1 MSFDSD
7 EFWLKFWC
15 RLGGS
20 VVVFVVSL
28 FGYMIVRATDASGQ
42 GDYCY
47 INSWQGTKAIDG
59 KSVNVVGY
67 TLKQHVSW
75 GSDRVIVHAADSVDE
90 AVKAAERIQCPVK

>member
-15 RLGGS
+15 RLGGG
-20 VVVFVVSL
+20 VVIFIVAFL
-28 FGYMIVRATDASGQ
+28 GYVIVRATDASGQ

-47 INSWQGTKAIDG
+47 INSWAGTKNVDG
-59 KSVNVVGY
+59 KEVRATGY

-75 GSDRVIVHAADSVDE
+75 GNDRVIMHAADSVDE